1 MLKTV
6 PIEYFDLYKISNIPI
21 LKKKFDLEYYKQHH
35 HPKDFLNILRQK
47 RYQQKVKSKLKK
59 SISLTITIGILFI
72 SPPSHKITFLLIYK
86 DNIREHLITI
96 QEPTSVSSS
105 SLIVSNT
112 IDIEYIGDIDYMTA
126 YCSGID
132 NTTALTVDIFNVE
145 MTNFQLLQKIQ

>member
-1 MLKTV
+1 MLKAV
-6 PIEYFDLYKISNIPI
+6 PIEYFELYKISSIPI
-21 LKKKFDLEYYKQHH
+21 LKKKFGLEYYKYHH
-35 HPKDFLNILRQK
+35 HPKDLLNVFRQL
-47 RYQQKVKSKLKK
+47 RYQQKVESKLKK
-59 SISLTITIGILFI
+59 NISLTITIGILFI

-86 DNIREHLITI
+86 DNIREHLVTI

-112 IDIEYIGDIDYMTA
+112 IDIEYTGNIDHMTA

-145 MTNFQLLQKIQ
+145 MAGLQLL